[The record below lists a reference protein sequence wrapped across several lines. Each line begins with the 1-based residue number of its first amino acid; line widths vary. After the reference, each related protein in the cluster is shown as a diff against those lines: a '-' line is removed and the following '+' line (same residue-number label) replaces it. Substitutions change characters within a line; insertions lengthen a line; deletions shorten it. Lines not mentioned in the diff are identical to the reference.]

1 MVLAGDRSTTT
12 LPLPVRHTTPTPS
25 GPISPPAPTPN
36 AGPATGAK
44 RPGPEANSPEQ
55 ANKRV
60 KAEKSQSPVGSAS
73 GSASSRAPK
82 RMVIEVL
89 NTPSIASPLP
99 RTSSVVNEEKQSR
112 ASQERREERR
122 EEATSGMEIDER
134 AARISTPL
142 PPPAPLSPQTVL
154 HPLHPPI
161 LLNRL
166 LVRLRLLPAKPRKKR
181 LDLLRL
187 LYQMHHPLQQPRQP
201 LYHSS
206 LRETRT
212 LALLLC
218 LLPRL
223 LRVHPSRR
231 QQVPVIVEMPLWPMP
246 RWRDEARKRTTL
258 SPRMD
263 ECDVFEEHLKG
274 LRRRIIVRDE
284 RRRS

>member
-1 MVLAGDRSTTT
+1 M
-12 LPLPVRHTTPTPS
+12 
-25 GPISPPAPTPN
+25 
-36 AGPATGAK
+36 K
-44 RPGPEANSPEQ
+44 KNSPEHLKSEG
-55 ANKRV
+55 KR
-60 KAEKSQSPVGSAS
+60 G
-73 GSASSRAPK
+73 GK
-82 RMVIEVL
+82 RQLLGWRLTRVL
-89 NTPSIASPLP
+89 LEYQLLYHLQPHCL
-99 RTSSVVNEEKQSR
+99 
-112 ASQERREERR
+112 
-122 EEATSGMEIDER
+122 
-134 AARISTPL
+134 
-142 PPPAPLSPQTVL
+142 PQTVL

-166 LVRLRLLPAKPRKKR
+166 LVRLLLLPPKPRKKR

-263 ECDVFEEHLKG
+263 ECDVFEEQLKG